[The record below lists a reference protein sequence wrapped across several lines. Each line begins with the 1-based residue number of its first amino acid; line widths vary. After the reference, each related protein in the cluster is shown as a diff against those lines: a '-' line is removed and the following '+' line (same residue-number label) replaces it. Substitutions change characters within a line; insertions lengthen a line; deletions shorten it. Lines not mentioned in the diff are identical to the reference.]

1 MPTCCREVG
10 DKGRKEDKPPTTPR
24 YTLKTHYLWG
34 HHELLMHGM
43 PPNCRK
49 ESKRANTLPI
59 LTEPL
64 PNMSQTIT
72 FQANKKKRKKTRYPR
87 EKHQAFMAVGKA
99 RHLSRIITNS

>member
-1 MPTCCREVG
+1 MPTCCREVR
-10 DKGRKEDKPPTTPR
+10 DKGRKEDKPPPTPR

-34 HHELLMHGM
+34 HHELLMHCM

-64 PNMSQTIT
+64 PNMSRTIT
-72 FQANKKKRKKTRYPR
+72 FQADKKKRGRKPDTPGTSIKLLWQW
-87 EKHQAFMAVGKA
+87 EKPDICQE
-99 RHLSRIITNS
+99 